1 MYKRVYKKMRFER
14 VYERMKRYPRRG
26 CVDPYLWSS
35 PPSLLLQRQCQLCT
49 HGFHTDRCDRGG
61 SSLLTHSHM
70 STPRHAGT
78 VRGMGGMGEGVGT

>member
-35 PPSLLLQRQCQLCT
+35 PPLCCCNVNANCARMASILI
-49 HGFHTDRCDRGG
+49 GV
-61 SSLLTHSHM
+61 
-70 STPRHAGT
+70 T
-78 VRGMGGMGEGVGT
+78 VVGPPC